1 MFPEASL
8 RVWMPA
14 IHAGMTKFA
23 FFSVGERKIMDHF
36 AVSYLQSCDA
46 CLLLLSAPLLSFLF
60 FHGDGRHFELGIRIA
75 QHPHLTLRKGKTH
88 SRRIHGVVD
97 SHGEIAVDLLRVG
110 IFRPGAQFEIDGT
123 VSVAH
128 EKA

>member
-46 CLLLLSAPLLSFLF
+46 CLLLLSASLLSFLF
-60 FHGDGRHFELGIRIA
+60 VHGDGRHFELGIGIA
-75 QHPHLTLRKGKTH
+75 QHPNFALGEGKTH
-88 SRRIHGVVD
+88 SRCIHCVIN
-97 SHGEIAVDLLRVG
+97 SHG
-110 IFRPGAQFEIDGT
+110 
-123 VSVAH
+123 
-128 EKA
+128 